1 MARYPAPDPD
11 VVRFALE
18 QLKSKSARDVAKELA
33 DLDVKVSFNTIALWA
48 RKAEQDP
55 TWFERKEAGAVVR
68 PSAPAKSE
76 PLPPPPAR
84 KLNLSQALA
93 ARGDKPKSPA
103 PAIDPTDTLGSLR
116 ELVRSMFEQANAEK
130 LSNPK
135 LSATLTRS
143 ASDVLNTIARVE
155 KGQAEAEDLLRI
167 SRRQIAETSESAL
180 ERFKLLCA
188 RAQEAGGMLCARC
201 SRQLSIEWGEA
212 HAKVAEAKASEG
224 A

>member
-18 QLKSKSARDVAKELA
+18 QLKSKSTRDVAKELA

-55 TWFERKEAGAVVR
+55 TWFERKEAGAVGR
-68 PSAPAKSE
+68 QAPAKSG
-76 PLPPPPAR
+76 PPPPPPAR
-84 KLNLSQALA
+84 KPNLSQALA
-93 ARGDKPKSPA
+93 ARGDKPRPPA
-103 PAIDPTDTLGSLR
+103 PVIDPTDTLGTMR
-116 ELVRSMFEQANAEK
+116 ELVRGMFEQAAAEK

-135 LSATLTRS
+135 LAAAYTRS
-143 ASDVLNTIARVE
+143 ASEVLNTIARVE

-167 SRRQIAETSESAL
+167 SRRQIAETSDAAL